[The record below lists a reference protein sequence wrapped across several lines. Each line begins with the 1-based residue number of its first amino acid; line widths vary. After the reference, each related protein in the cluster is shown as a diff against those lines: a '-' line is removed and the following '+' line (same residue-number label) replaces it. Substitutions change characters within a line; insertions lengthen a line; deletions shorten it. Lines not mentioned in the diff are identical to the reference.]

1 MKRLPVHLLLTAVTL
16 IFTLSGLNLTALF
29 DWDELIFAESA
40 REMVVSNNWLYN
52 QIGFEP
58 FWEKP
63 PLFIWLQALSYSVFG
78 QLQAWVFKIPNVLA
92 AVIVVNFAYHFGDKM
107 GKRMLGA
114 FWSLSLLLTFIPFI
128 YWRSGL
134 IDPIFN
140 LFIIM
145 ALYQWHNIMQAY
157 LKEERTPLYYLLL
170 GVFLGLAFL
179 TKGPVG
185 ILITGLVILIVT
197 IHNGKWHLIFTPQ
210 ILLSFLGLS
219 LILSIWVLPLLQS
232 NGSEFFVK
240 FFQYQVDLMQG
251 QYFEWHNQPWY
262 YHIVVL
268 FFLAFPAS
276 VLGLPHLFKNRI
288 MDRNVEDW
296 HSIMRVLFWVVLI
309 FFSIVSTKLIHYSS
323 LCWWPLTYFGAYQ
336 VYVVH
341 TNRWKFPYALNLGVF
356 LSGLGISAVLWAIPL
371 AVTYKPFISILNLK
385 LDPFTSSILYDA
397 PIWNWTVFIPASLF
411 TVWWLNWML
420 LSLLKKSPS
429 PAYLFVISGLTS
441 LMTSITLLPVASE
454 SLQGNLNKMI
464 KSEVSKGHFLETW
477 YFKTHALY
485 FYGRFTPDDFKR
497 LNPEWPAQKNEWYP
511 KQTNRR
517 SHAQNPSKNGN
528 NIRIITRCDWE
539 ADYFFAEKFTPEKQL
554 SGYILWK
561 PKTKH

>member
-16 IFTLSGLNLTALF
+16 IFTIGGLNLTALL

-40 REMVVSNNWLYN
+40 REMVISNNWLYN

-63 PLFIWLQALSYSVFG
+63 PLFIWLQAISFSIFG
-78 QLQAWVFKIPNVLA
+78 ELQAWVFKIPNVLA
-92 AVIVVNFAYHFGDKM
+92 AVFVVNFAYHFGDKM

-114 FWSLSLLLTFIPFI
+114 FWSLSLLFTFIPFI

-140 LFIIM
+140 LFIVL
-145 ALYQWHNIMQAY
+145 ALYQWHNITQAY

-185 ILITGLVILIVT
+185 MVISGLVILIVT
-197 IHNGKWHLIFTPQ
+197 INNGKWHLIFSPQ
-210 ILLSFLGLS
+210 ILISILGLCGV
-219 LILSIWVLPLLQS
+219 LAIWVLPLLQS
-232 NGSEFFVK
+232 NGSEFFIK
-240 FFQYQVDLMQG
+240 FLDYQLILLKG
-251 QYFEWHNQPWY
+251 QYFEWHNHPWY
-262 YHIVVL
+262 FHLLVL

-276 VLGLPHLFKNRI
+276 ILGLPHLFKNQI

-336 VYVVH
+336 AYVVH
-341 TNRWKFPYALNLGVF
+341 TNRWKYPYILNLGIF
-356 LSGLGISAVLWAIPL
+356 LSGLGIAIVLWVIPL
-371 AVTYKPFISILNLK
+371 LVIYQPLISTLK
-385 LDPFTSSILYDA
+385 IPLDAFTSSILHDS
-397 PIWNWTVFIPASLF
+397 PIWDWTAFIPASLF
-411 TVWWLNWML
+411 TVWWMYWLL

-429 PAYLFVISGLTS
+429 PAYLYLISGITAFIAA
-441 LMTSITLLPVASE
+441 ITLLPKISDT
-454 SLQGNLNKMI
+454 LQGNLNRMI
-464 KSEVSKGHFLETW
+464 KTEVKKGHFVETW
-477 YFKTHALY
+477 YFKTHSLY
-485 FYGRFTPDDFKR
+485 FYGRFTPEDFKN
-497 LNPEWPAQKNEWYP
+497 LNPEWPAPKDEWYP
-511 KQTNRR
+511 NQSNRR
-517 SHAQNPSKNGN
+517 SHAQNPIKNGK
-528 NIRIITRCDWE
+528 NIRVITRCDWD
-539 ADYFFAEKFTPEKQL
+539 ADYFFKEKFTPEMQL

-561 PKTKH
+561 PKSMH